1 MKLKSRP
8 LAALAAA
15 GALLAACETTEGYQ
29 ARMNM
34 WVGRTSDDLTVDW
47 GAPNTK
53 APLSDGREVWSYAKT
68 TVRQQDGYYQDET
81 RQVKRTITDKDGKQ
95 KTETI
100 DETYPVYHPP
110 QTYRT
115 ECETRFVIG
124 AAHRV
129 EQVSFNGDG
138 CIATLPD
145 Q

>member
-1 MKLKSRP
+1 MNLRIW
-8 LAALAAA
+8 ALAAA
-15 GALLAACETTEGYQ
+15 GAALTLAACETTEGYQ

-47 GAPNTK
+47 GAPNAK
-53 APLSDGREVWSYAKT
+53 APLTDGREVWSYSKT

-81 RQVKRTITDKDGKQ
+81 RQVKRKFTDKDGKE

-100 DETYPVYHPP
+100 EETYPVWKPP
-110 QTYRT
+110 QTFT
-115 ECETRFVIG
+115 SQCDTRFVIG
-124 AAHRV
+124 ASHRV